1 MISLETHRKDPAR
14 GGARPSP
21 SHPRNAY
28 AFAALTAT
36 AEVFLVQSCFHP
48 VKKSIAS
55 MKNPT
60 CPYMAMKNL
69 TPTQVYIYIYLSLS
83 LYLHVYIIYYI
94 YVYIYIYLKICM
106 TYTYIYIWYPPK
118 PTFLTYSSDG
128 WVKSGLPYIHAKG
141 IFLYIYILIV

>member
-48 VKKSIAS
+48 LKKSIAS

-69 TPTQVYIYIYLSLS
+69 TPTHVYIYI
-83 LYLHVYIIYYI
+83 
-94 YVYIYIYLKICM
+94 
-106 TYTYIYIWYPPK
+106 
-118 PTFLTYSSDG
+118 
-128 WVKSGLPYIHAKG
+128 
-141 IFLYIYILIV
+141 